1 MQIRITTNLQA
12 RKEELRDQIDSL
24 HNHINMLMYA
34 GDWNLVQLY
43 QERQNLLIVELHDL
57 EDDE

>member
-1 MQIRITTNLQA
+1 MQIRITTNLEA

-24 HNHINMLMYA
+24 HQHINMLMYA

-57 EDDE
+57 EDED

>member
-1 MQIRITTNLQA
+1 MYIRITTNLEA

-24 HNHINMLMYA
+24 HQHIITLMHT

-43 QERQNLLIVELHDL
+43 IERQQLLIGELFDL
-57 EDDE
+57 EEE

>member
-43 QERQNLLIVELHDL
+43 QERQNLLIVELFDL
-57 EDDE
+57 EDES